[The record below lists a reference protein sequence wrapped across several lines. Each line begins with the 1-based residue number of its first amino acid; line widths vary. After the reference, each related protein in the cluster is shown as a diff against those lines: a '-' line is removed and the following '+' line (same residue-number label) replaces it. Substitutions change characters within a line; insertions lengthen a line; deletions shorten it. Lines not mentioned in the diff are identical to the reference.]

1 MTDFNPDVLDVR
13 DIREFAAS
21 PPEGFIAWASGKRFT
36 ELETWFE
43 AQFTEHAP
51 GQAIRDLLDDD
62 RVWELLA
69 AINREDRRATVT
81 QWLPGEEKPHA
92 DTWIRRVESKARGET
107 TRRLKGFIPSLGDLA
122 YTALEKLE
130 LYACRADRMV
140 AAEQRRKARA
150 EQRKR
155 TNPADDRIA
164 TEHGLPTGP
173 DAPIRGVNAA
183 LLRKVSAV
191 SERWTVVGKDEA
203 VHVVKVS
210 DDLCLTTAEVTEG
223 QRVGLVYRDGK
234 RWVKTAAR
242 VASTEPFG
250 VFSGEV
256 FHRVTTTPGDAG
268 DIAWLRDR
276 DEWYADTQ
284 KE

>member
-1 MTDFNPDVLDVR
+1 MTFNPDALDVR
-13 DIREFAAS
+13 DITAFAAA
-21 PPEGFIAWASGKRFT
+21 PPDGFIEWASGKRFT
-36 ELETWFE
+36 DLESWFE
-43 AQFTEHAP
+43 GQFTEHAP

-69 AINREDRRATVT
+69 AINRGDRRDTIATL
-81 QWLPGEEKPHA
+81 LPGEEKPNA

-107 TRRLKGFIPSLGDLA
+107 KRRLTGFSPTLGDLA

-130 LYACRADRMV
+130 LYACRADSMV

-155 TNPADDRIA
+155 TNPADDRLA
-164 TEHGLPTGP
+164 AEHGLPTGP

-183 LLRKVSAV
+183 LLRRVSAV

-210 DDLCLTTAEVTEG
+210 DDLCLTTAEVHER

-242 VASTEPFG
+242 VATTSPFG
-250 VFSGEV
+250 VFDGEV

-268 DIAWLRDR
+268 DLAWLRDR
-276 DEWYADTQ
+276 DEWYADTP